1 MRADQPVRLAA
12 SHTWSPSIAAKV
24 NRSVSRPLRLARPR
38 PAVGVLEPHDVVRV
52 RRRDLE
58 DRRVLE
64 RRDAVDGTGRVVE
77 AVPGPDQPGVEG
89 TLSRGAELE
98 LRPAALDVPALL
110 LLAVELEAERVAGA
124 DEEGLAEIRIRV
136 GPDQLPPPG
145 LLDLA
150 RLDRPGVE
158 APEVR
163 RVDAHARS
171 RRRQSRRLRSLMISV
186 EPTL

>member
-1 MRADQPVRLAA
+1 MRGDHAVRAAA
-12 SHTWSPSIAAKV
+12 SLTFSPSTGRTLTQTCQCWFTGGWIQD
-24 NRSVSRPLRLARPR
+24 RSGGRGAFAP
-38 PAVGVLEPHDVVRV
+38 VGVLEPHDVVGV

-98 LRPAALDVPALL
+98 LRPAALYVPALL

-150 RLDRPGVE
+150 RLDRPGVQ

-163 RVDAHARS
+163 RVDAHAT
-171 RRRQSRRLRSLMISV
+171 RRLGRHS
-186 EPTL
+186 